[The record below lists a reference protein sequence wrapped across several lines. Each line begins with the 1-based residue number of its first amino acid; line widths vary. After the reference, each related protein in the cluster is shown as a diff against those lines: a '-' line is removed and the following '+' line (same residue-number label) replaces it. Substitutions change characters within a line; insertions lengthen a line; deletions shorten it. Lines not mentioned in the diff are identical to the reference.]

1 MGGFTEGISS
11 WKTKSFY
18 ILQILI
24 VFINQS
30 TLGRLFS
37 ISKIIIDTH
46 IRIDELPIYIDYL
59 NKFKQYTSNTGTQYQ
74 KVQFSSGSIS
84 IKKLKFHKGQDLLDW
99 SLIQYYRQL
108 IKLQLEI
115 FTQTITQTSLK
126 LIHTI
131 ETSTEIIKIKKLK
144 VVSFSNVS
152 SIIIKSKTIILIYKI
167 LLSIQNLSINL
178 EPFKIK
184 IKVVDLLTLYKK
196 EGKRNLFR
204 GAGIEKTIV
213 IIKLIC
219 NLAIEHSNL
228 SIFSGARK

>member
-74 KVQFSSGSIS
+74 KVQFSSGLIS
-84 IKKLKFHKGQDLLDW
+84 IKKLKFHKGQNLLDW
-99 SLIQYYRQL
+99 SLTQYYRQL

-115 FTQTITQTSLK
+115 FIQTITQTSLG

-131 ETSTEIIKIKKLK
+131 ETSTEIIKTKKLK

-152 SIIIKSKTIILIYKI
+152 SILI
-167 LLSIQNLSINL
+167 
-178 EPFKIK
+178 KIK
-184 IKVVDLLTLYKK
+184 IKRYITEYIEDKK
-196 EGKRNLFR
+196 ITNL
-204 GAGIEKTIV
+204 
-213 IIKLIC
+213 
-219 NLAIEHSNL
+219 
-228 SIFSGARK
+228 